1 MKNRYSLLWIK
12 RITIIACCLVFTLGK
27 AQNTALPVGSL
38 PGSIDVSATGAA
50 TYSIPIEVV
59 PGTAGIQPHLSIV
72 YNSQSGR
79 GLLGM
84 KWTLGG
90 LSAISR
96 APQTTYYDGRQM
108 G

>member
-1 MKNRYSLLWIK
+1 MKPKIYMLRTVS
-12 RITIIACCLVFTLGK
+12 IAFFASIALLGK